1 MLSLLGTETEPAE
14 IDHVEPAVDLP
25 LEGGKHAVII

>member
-1 MLSLLGTETEPAE
+1 MLRLLGTEFEPAE

-25 LEGGKHAVII
+25 LEGGKLAEII